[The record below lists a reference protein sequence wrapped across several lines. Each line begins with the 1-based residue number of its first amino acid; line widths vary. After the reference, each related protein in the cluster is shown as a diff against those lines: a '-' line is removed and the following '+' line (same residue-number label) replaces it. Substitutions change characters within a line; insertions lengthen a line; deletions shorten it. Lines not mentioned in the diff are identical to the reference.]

1 MSFDYAATAATAQR
15 LLLRFGA
22 VCTLRRVTAGAYDPA
37 TGSATTTVSELS
49 TVAVVL
55 DYPQRYV
62 DGTLIKQG
70 DKQAFLDRSYAPA
83 QGDELSWQGVTYQVV
98 NYKAVS
104 PAGVPVLYEAQL
116 RGV

>member
-22 VCTLRRVTAGAYDPA
+22 ACTLRRSTAGAYSPT
-37 TGSATTTVSELS
+37 TGLAVPTVTELS

-55 DYPQRYV
+55 DFPQRYV

-70 DKQAFLDRSYAPA
+70 DKQAYLDPSYAPA
-83 QGDELSWQGVTYQVV
+83 QGDEVTWQGVRYQVV
-98 NYKAVS
+98 NFKAVS

>member
-1 MSFDYAATAATAQR
+1 MSFDYAATAATAQS

-22 VCTLRRVTAGAYDPA
+22 AATLRRTTQGAYDPS
-37 TGSATTTVSELS
+37 TGAAVPTVTQLS

-55 DYPQRYV
+55 DYPQKYV

-70 DKQAFLDRSYAPA
+70 DKQAFLDPTHAPA
-83 QGDELSWQGVTYQVV
+83 QGDELAWQGVNYQVV
-98 NYKAVS
+98 SIKAVS